1 MMLEFPQISPIVF
14 SIGPVSVRWYA
25 LAYLAGF
32 LLGWRYCLW
41 IVRRRN
47 WTPVTALHL
56 DDLLLWIMVGVIA
69 GGRIGYVLFYQL
81 PYYSGHPLDILKIWH
96 GGMSFHGGFLG
107 VLVAAWLYGR
117 RNGLHFFQITDILAC
132 ATPIGLFFGRLANFI
147 NAELYGRPTT
157 MPWGMVFPDSDGQP
171 RHPSQFYEA
180 VLEGAVLFA
189 VLFVLM
195 GKDKVGRA
203 YGTLS
208 GVFLIGYGGFRFF
221 IEFFRQPDVQI
232 GLIGGVISMGQIL
245 CLPMIG
251 AGVAILWWAAK
262 AYRKRAAENAG

>member
-1 MMLEFPQISPIVF
+1 MLQFPDISPIAF
-14 SIGPVSVRWYA
+14 SIGPVTVRWYA

-32 LLGWRYCLW
+32 ILGWQYCLR
-41 IVRRRN
+41 IIKNRN
-47 WTPVTALHL
+47 WTPVTAAHL

-81 PYYSGHPLDILKIWH
+81 PYYAGHPADIVKIWH

-107 VLVAAWLYGR
+107 VLVASALFAR
-117 RNGLHFFQITDILAC
+117 RHGLHFFQITDILAC
-132 ATPIGLFFGRLANFI
+132 ATPIGLFFGRIANFI
-147 NAELYGRPTT
+147 NGELYGRPSSL
-157 MPWGMVFPDSDGQP
+157 PWAMVFPGSDGQP

-180 VLEGAVLFA
+180 MLEGVALFLI
-189 VLFVLM
+189 LFVLM
-195 GKDKVGRA
+195 RRDGVGRA

-208 GVFLIGYGGFRFF
+208 GVFLIGYGGFRFVV
-221 IEFFRQPDVQI
+221 EFFRQPDVQI

-251 AGVAILWWAAK
+251 AGAAIIWWAGRAN
-262 AYRKRAAENAG
+262 RKRMAQNAG